1 MSWLDYRLHDFLLFA
16 PDTYWRLFEQ
26 ANQAVW
32 PLPLAF
38 PLLFAICLVAYW
50 RFRQTVPYLAVGTL
64 GMAWAWC
71 GGFFVDRWYVQ
82 INWLASYA
90 VPAFYL
96 QALLIVGFGIIWVR
110 SQELTFSTRRR
121 VAGLILV
128 LGASLLYPLAAFTRG
143 QGFMGGEFVGTA
155 TDPTAVATL
164 GFGLMARGRLTVI
177 CLPIPLAVCVT
188 SFLTLWAMGSWQAAI
203 PLAVIATI
211 LISLWPP
218 SEPST
223 GAWAADR

>member
-1 MSWLDYRLHDFLLFA
+1 MNWLDYRLHDFLLFA

-38 PLLFAICLVAYW
+38 PLLFAVCLAACW
-50 RFRQTVPYLAVGTL
+50 RFRQTVPYVAVGAL

-110 SQELTFSTRRR
+110 RQELTFSIWRRA
-121 VAGLILV
+121 AGLILV
-128 LGASLLYPLAAFTRG
+128 LGASFLYPLAAFTRG
-143 QGFMGGEFVGTA
+143 QGIMGGEFVGTA

-164 GFGLMARGRLTVI
+164 GFGLVTRGAFRTV
-177 CLPIPLAVCVT
+177 CLPIPLALCAV
-188 SFLTLWAMGSWQAAI
+188 SFLTLWTMESWQAVI
-203 PLAVIATI
+203 PLAATVTVVM
-211 LISLWPP
+211 SLWIG
-218 SEPST
+218 SEPQTESRV
-223 GAWAADR
+223 ANR